1 MKIVITGSLGN
12 IGRSLLSQEL
22 IKQGHTVTLISSN
35 PERKME
41 IERLKAT
48 AVIGFLTDSSFL
60 AVSFLEADAVYC
72 MILPN
77 YKQQDQIEYYKIIGE
92 SYKRVILETK
102 VKRIVHLSG
111 YGALGKW
118 SRFYSRISQEKQLS
132 LATLVT

>member
-12 IGRSLLSQEL
+12 IGRPLSQEL

-41 IERLKAT
+41 IERLGAT
-48 AVIGFLTDSSFL
+48 AAIGSLADSNFL
-60 AVSFLEADAVYC
+60 ASFSEADAVYC
-72 MILPN
+72 MIPPN
-77 YKQQDQIEYYKIIGE
+77 YEQQDQIGYYKIIGE
-92 SYKRVILETK
+92 SYKRAILETR
-102 VKRIVHLSG
+102 VKRIVHLNG

-118 SRFYSRISQEKQLS
+118 SRFYSHISQEKQLS

>member
-48 AVIGFLTDSSFL
+48 AAIGFL
-60 AVSFLEADAVYC
+60 AVSFSEADAVYC

-77 YKQQDQIEYYKIIGE
+77 YEQQDQIEYYKIIGE

-102 VKRIVHLSG
+102 MKRIVHLSG

-118 SRFYSRISQEKQLS
+118 NRFYSRISQEKQLS

>member
-12 IGRSLLSQEL
+12 IGQPLGQEL

-48 AVIGFLTDSSFL
+48 AAIGFL
-60 AVSFLEADAVYC
+60 AVSFSEADAVYC

-77 YKQQDQIEYYKIIGE
+77 YEQQDQIKYYKIIGE

-111 YGALGKW
+111 YEALGKW
-118 SRFYSRISQEKQLS
+118 NRFIAAYHRRNSSHS
-132 LATLVT
+132 LH